1 VRLAEVGVRAGTDAR
16 RVDRPDELD
25 LSWLAGARRVAVT
38 AGASAPDHLVD
49 GGVGSVVDL
58 LRGLGPV
65 SVTPRPTTTEDV
77 HFTLPKEV
85 S

>member
-1 VRLAEVGVRAGTDAR
+1 
-16 RVDRPDELD
+16 
-25 LSWLAGARRVAVT
+25 
-38 AGASAPDHLVD
+38 
-49 GGVGSVVDL
+49 VDL

-65 SVTPRPTTTEDV
+65 TVTSRPTTTEDV